1 MEEYEEMR
9 RELTK
14 LSLSRSKSAAGRS
27 ESRASTLQ
35 RITSRG
41 TTASRRRASFVGTGD
56 AGNLDADGEAQIGH
70 DGKEDFEL
78 GPFLKEGHF
87 EKRNEGGESA
97 KKIGVVFKDLTVK
110 GTGSTATHVRTLP
123 SAVLGTFG
131 PDLWKLLTRFIPAV
145 HLARRPPTRTLIH
158 DFSGVVR
165 DGEMMLVLGRPGAG
179 CSTLLRVIANTR
191 ASYAEVTGEVQ
202 YGSIPAEEQR
212 KHYRGEVSYNPE
224 DDIHLP
230 NLSVWQTLQFALLN
244 KTRKHSKEDLPI
256 LVNAL
261 MKIFGISH
269 TKDTR
274 VGNAFVPGISGGERK
289 RVSIAETLATKS
301 TVISWDNS
309 TRGLDAS
316 TALDFARSLRVMTD
330 ISNRTT
336 LTTLYQ
342 TSQAIYDLM
351 DKVLLIDSGRMVYQG
366 PASEAKGYFEKLGY
380 LCPDRQTT
388 ADFLTAV
395 TDPLER
401 QFRDGMEAQA
411 PKGAEEL
418 ERVFKNSPNYKAV
431 LEDVKRYEDQLK
443 RTENADAKE
452 FVKSVQEDK
461 SRTVSKRS
469 PYTVS
474 FFRQVL
480 ACTRREFWLIKGDP
494 TTLYTK
500 YFIII
505 ANGLIVG
512 SLFYGQGDST
522 SSIFSRG
529 GTLFFSILFLGW
541 LQLSELMKA
550 VSGRE
555 VVARQREYA
564 FYRPSAVNL
573 ARVITDFPMLL
584 PQVAVFGI
592 IMYFLSGLDAN
603 VSKFWIYFLFVYL
616 TAIMATALYRMFAA
630 LAPTINDAVR
640 FSGISLN
647 ILVIYTGYVITKP
660 QLISQKIWFGWL
672 YYVNPISYAFE
683 AVISNEFT
691 GREFECAPT
700 QLVPQGPGVDP
711 QYQGCAIAGSQLG
724 RTSVSGATYLETQFN
739 YTRSHLWRNLGVLIA
754 FAVLYILVTMA
765 ASEIFSFVGG
775 GGGALIFKKS
785 KKTKTLSLRPTPADE
800 EMAGDAGDSSASSEK
815 IRSNDEYGRHNMQ
828 KISGSE
834 SVFTWTDI
842 EYSVP
847 TPAGPKKLLNHVNGY
862 VKPGVL
868 VALMGVSGAG
878 KTTLLNS
885 LSQRH
890 RMGVVSGEM
899 MVDGRPLGPEFQ
911 RGTGYCEQQDLH
923 DTTATIREA
932 LEFSAVLRQER
943 TVLKSEKLAYVE
955 TVLDLLELR
964 EIQDAVISSL
974 GVEQRKRL
982 TIGVELAA
990 KPNLLLFLDE
1000 PTSGLDSQSAFN
1012 IVHFLRKL
1020 SDAGQAIICTI
1031 HQPSAV
1037 LIQQFDM
1044 ILALNP
1050 GGNLFYFG
1058 DVGESGQTVLQYFKD
1073 RGIDCPP
1080 NKNPAEFML
1089 ELAAKGAT
1097 RKDGRKINWDEE
1109 WRDSEENKK
1118 VLQEI
1123 DHLKSERKKVNQPDP
1138 ITLHEFAS
1146 PAWLQTT
1153 ELTKRM
1159 FTQYW
1164 RDPAYLYGKLFTAVI
1179 VGIVSSLE
1187 YRINMNLTIIP
1198 VQRLHFLETRKF
1210 HSGHAKSNV
1219 HLILNYSHP
1228 AHRCQRSLAQIF
1240 LESCSVDGE
1249 RKALEDLRLGG
1260 ILHRKHSQRDSHC
1273 YFQWDNLLG
1282 SVVLGNWSASRFFN
1296 FWLCIPHDSAVLP
1309 FPGQLGTVDL
1319 CLCSILYC
1327 HF

>member
-14 LSLSRSKSAAGRS
+14 LSLSRSKSAAGKS
-27 ESRASTLQ
+27 VSGLSNLQKEISRKTD
-35 RITSRG
+35 T
-41 TTASRRRASFVGTGD
+41 SRRRASSMRPEG
-56 AGNLDADGEAQIGH
+56 ADGLVVDEEAQIGQ
-70 DGKEDFEL
+70 GGQEDFEL

-87 EKRNEGGESA
+87 DKRNEGGESA
-97 KKIGVVFKDLTVK
+97 KKIGVVFKNVTVK
-110 GTGSTATHVRTLP
+110 GVGSTATHVKTLP
-123 SAVLGTFG
+123 AAVLGSFG
-131 PDLWKLLTRFIPAV
+131 PDFWNLLSRFVPALRFGR
-145 HLARRPPTRTLIH
+145 HPPTRTLIN
-158 DFSGVVR
+158 DFSGVIR

-179 CSTLLRVIANTR
+179 CSTFLKVIANSRT
-191 ASYAEVTGEVQ
+191 SYAEVIGDIR
-202 YGSIPAEEQR
+202 YGSIPAEEQH

-244 KTRKHSKEDLPI
+244 KTKKHSQGDLPI
-256 LVNAL
+256 LVSAL

-301 TVISWDNS
+301 SVVSWDNS

-316 TALDFARSLRVMTD
+316 TALDFAKSLRIMTD

-342 TSQAIYDLM
+342 TSQGIYDLV

-366 PASEAKGYFEKLGY
+366 PASEAKAYFENLGY

-418 ERVFKNSPNYKAV
+418 EKAFKNSANYSAV
-431 LEDVKRYEDQLK
+431 LEDIKQYEDQLE
-443 RTENADAKE
+443 RTEHADAKE
-452 FVKSVQEDK
+452 FVKSVQEEK
-461 SRTVSKRS
+461 SRTVFKRS

-474 FFRQVL
+474 FFRQVM

-494 TTLYTK
+494 TLLYTK

-505 ANGLIVG
+505 SNGLIVG
-512 SLFYGQGDST
+512 SLFYGQGDTT
-522 SSIFSRG
+522 SSLFSRG
-529 GTLFFSILFLGW
+529 GVLFFSILFIGW

-555 VVARQREYA
+555 VVARQRAYA
-564 FYRPSAVNL
+564 FYRPSAVTL

-584 PQVAVFGI
+584 PQVVIFGI
-592 IMYFLSGLDAN
+592 IMYFLSGLDVN
-603 VSKFWIYFLFVYL
+603 VSKFWIYLLFVYL
-616 TAIMATALYRMFAA
+616 NAIMTTALYRMFASV
-630 LAPTINDAVR
+630 APTINEAVR

-647 ILVIYTGYVITKP
+647 LLIIFTGYVIHKP
-660 QLISQKIWFGWL
+660 QLIAQKIWFGWL
-672 YYVNPISYAFE
+672 YYINPISYAFE
-683 AVISNEFT
+683 AVITNEFN
-691 GREFECAPT
+691 GREFQCAPS

-711 QYQGCAIAGSQLG
+711 RYQGCAIAGAQFG
-724 RTSVSGATYLETQFN
+724 QTTVAGATYLESQFE
-739 YTRSHLWRNLGVLIA
+739 YTRSHLWRNFGVVVA
-754 FAVLYILVTMA
+754 FGVLYILVTMV
-765 ASEIFSFVGG
+765 ASEVFSFVGG
-775 GGGALIFKKS
+775 GGGALVFKKS
-785 KKTKTLSLRPTPADE
+785 KKTRAVTAPPGHVDE
-800 EMAGDAGDSSASSEK
+800 EKAGDVGHSSASSE
-815 IRSNDEYGRHNMQ
+815 RVTSNEGGDRDLQ

-834 SVFTWTDI
+834 SIFTWTDL
-842 EYSVP
+842 EYSIP

-862 VKPGVL
+862 VKPGAL
-868 VALMGVSGAG
+868 IALMGVSGAG
-878 KTTLLNS
+878 KTTLLNA
-885 LSQRH
+885 LSQRQ
-890 RMGVVSGEM
+890 RMGVLTGEM
-899 MVDGRPLGPEFQ
+899 MVDGHPLGPEFQ

-943 TVLKSEKLAYVE
+943 SLPKSEKLAYVE

-964 EIQDAVISSL
+964 EIEDAVISSL

-1020 SDAGQAIICTI
+1020 SAAGQAIICTI

-1058 DVGESGQTVLQYFKD
+1058 DVGENGSTILKYFKN
-1073 RGIDCPP
+1073 RGVECPP
-1080 NKNPAEFML
+1080 NKNPAEFVL

-1097 RKDGRKINWDEE
+1097 RKDGTRLDWDEE
-1109 WRDSEENKK
+1109 WRTSEENQE
-1118 VLQEI
+1118 VLREI
-1123 DHLKSERKKVNQPDP
+1123 ERLKAIRKQITLPDP
-1138 ITLHEFAS
+1138 FTLHEFAS
-1146 PAWLQTT
+1146 PVWPQTR
-1153 ELTKRM
+1153 ELTLRM

-1164 RDPAYLYGKLFTAVI
+1164 RDPSYLYGKLFTATI
-1179 VGIVSSLE
+1179 IGIVSDFEDLTLESNFASSSTASLSG
-1187 YRINMNLTIIP
+1187 NS
-1198 VQRLHFLETRKF
+1198 ETRYRTSKT
-1210 HSGHAKSNV
+1210 A
-1219 HLILNYSHP
+1219 
-1228 AHRCQRSLAQIF
+1228 
-1240 LESCSVDGE
+1240 CS
-1249 RKALEDLRLGG
+1249 RP
-1260 ILHRKHSQRDSHC
+1260 S
-1273 YFQWDNLLG
+1273 
-1282 SVVLGNWSASRFFN
+1282 
-1296 FWLCIPHDSAVLP
+1296 
-1309 FPGQLGTVDL
+1309 
-1319 CLCSILYC
+1319 
-1327 HF
+1327 